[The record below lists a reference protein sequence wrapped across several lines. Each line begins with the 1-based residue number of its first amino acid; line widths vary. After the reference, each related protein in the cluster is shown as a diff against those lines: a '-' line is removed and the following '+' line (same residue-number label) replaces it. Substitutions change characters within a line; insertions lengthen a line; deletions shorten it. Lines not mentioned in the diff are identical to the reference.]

1 MHKLFLWSYPMRLLL
16 CLVLSSSACTRI
28 PLQSVTLSEKIQE
41 EGERMHRLNVL
52 LVHQVFAEKKN
63 RVNDFIQKEYTTKI
77 VAKMTEDVAEETD
90 PKTALPEMM
99 QAALPLINQRQYTM
113 QLALDSAK
121 IKLLNQINT
130 DFKQYQLA
138 TNEMTKLLESAV
150 KLNEA
155 KRQLLHQSNWLN
167 KKGINY
173 DELAALLD
181 RFIQSSGNIG
191 GIVVNLNKDLEK
203 ILQQ

>member
-1 MHKLFLWSYPMRLLL
+1 MGKFFSWSFACIITL
-16 CLVLSSSACTRI
+16 CLMYSLGACTRI
-28 PLQSVTLSEKIQE
+28 PLQSITLSEKIQE

-63 RVNDFIQKEYTTKI
+63 RVNDFIQKEYTSKI
-77 VAKMTEDVAEETD
+77 VAKMTADLAEEMD
-90 PKTALPEMM
+90 PKLVLPEMM
-99 QAALPLINQRQYTM
+99 EAALPLINQRQYAM

-121 IKLLNQINT
+121 IKLLDHLHT

-138 TNEMTKLLESAV
+138 TSEMKKLLESAV
-150 KLNEA
+150 KLNES
-155 KRQLLHQSNWLN
+155 KKQLLNQSQWLN

-173 DELAALLD
+173 EQLAELLD

-191 GIVVNLNKDLEK
+191 GMVVNLNKDLEE
-203 ILQQ
+203 ILER

>member
-1 MHKLFLWSYPMRLLL
+1 MHKLFFWPFPMGLLL
-16 CLVLSSSACTRI
+16 CLVFSSSACTRI

-52 LVHQVFAEKKN
+52 LVHQLFVEKKN

-77 VAKMTEDVAEETD
+77 VAKMTEDLDDETD
-90 PKTALPEMM
+90 PKSVLPEMM
-99 QAALPLINQRQYTM
+99 AAALPLITERQYTI

-121 IKLLNQINT
+121 IKLLDQLNA

-138 TNEMTKLLESAV
+138 TSEMKKLLESAV
-150 KLNEA
+150 KLNES
-155 KRQLLHQSNWLN
+155 KKQLLNQSNWLN
-167 KKGINY
+167 KKGINF
-173 DELAALLD
+173 DALSEILD

-191 GIVVNLNKDLEK
+191 GMVVNLNKDLEK
-203 ILQQ
+203 ILER

>member
-41 EGERMHRLNVL
+41 EGERMHRLNIL

-63 RVNDFIQKEYTTKI
+63 RVNDFIQKEYTAKI
-77 VAKMTEDVAEETD
+77 VAKMRDDLDDETD
-90 PKTALPEMM
+90 PKSVLPEMM
-99 QAALPLINQRQYTM
+99 AAALPLITERQYTM
-113 QLALDSAK
+113 QLVLDSAK
-121 IKLLNQINT
+121 TKLLDQLNA

-138 TNEMTKLLESAV
+138 TTEMKKLLESAV
-150 KLNEA
+150 KLNES
-155 KRQLLHQSNWLN
+155 KKQLLNQSQWLN

-173 DELAALLD
+173 DQLAELLD

-191 GIVVNLNKDLEK
+191 GMVGNLNKDLEK
-203 ILQQ
+203 ILQ